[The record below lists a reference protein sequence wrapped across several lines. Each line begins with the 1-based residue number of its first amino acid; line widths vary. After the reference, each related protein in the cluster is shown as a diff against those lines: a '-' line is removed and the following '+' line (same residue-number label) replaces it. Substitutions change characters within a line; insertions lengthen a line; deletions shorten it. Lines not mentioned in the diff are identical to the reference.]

1 MSNFKVYVFPFVYLK
16 INPVESPSVTGLSFT
31 IIVWYWIIQFDG
43 FEVVKL
49 LNSYSG
55 TFPS

>member
-1 MSNFKVYVFPFVYLK
+1 MSNFKVYLFPFVSLK
-16 INPVESPSVTGLSFT
+16 RNPVESSAGLPFT
-31 IIVWYWIIQFDG
+31 IIMWDWIIQFDG

-55 TFPS
+55 IFPS